1 MSQPPRSAC
10 VADNRTHDALPRPSV
25 SRRSLLKGLLFGL
38 LLAPSVTSAAAK
50 PEDLLKGQLLISDS
64 SFPLKWTSAGEYVS
78 RLKKLNKSSLFYDK
92 KTGKLTIYYA
102 AFFAQPVNDVQVN
115 FVIYDITDK
124 AAGKAKKGSWEA
136 FLGHRGDRV
145 IFNRVELDKD
155 DLEMNKKY
163 LLAIEFRGKI
173 IAQSELTVR
182 GEGPKYSGKV
192 EFTEEDA
199 KKKE

>member
-1 MSQPPRSAC
+1 MDSS
-10 VADNRTHDALPRPSV
+10 LI
-25 SRRSLLKGLLFGL
+25 SRRGFVVGALLCLPGL
-38 LLAPSVTSAAAK
+38 ADAAQM
-50 PEDLLKGQLLISDS
+50 PEDLLKGKLIVSTES
-64 SFPLKWTSAGEYVS
+64 LPTKWTSAGQFAA
-78 RLKKLNKSSLFYDK
+78 RLKSLHKSSVTYDK
-92 KTGKLTIYYA
+92 KTGKVEIYYA
-102 AFFAQPVNDVQVN
+102 GFFAAPVPDVQVN

>member
-1 MSQPPRSAC
+1 MDSSPI
-10 VADNRTHDALPRPSV
+10 
-25 SRRSLLKGLLFGL
+25 SRRGFVVGALLCLPGL
-38 LLAPSVTSAAAK
+38 ARAAAM
-50 PEDLLKGQLLISDS
+50 PEDLLKGKLIVSTES
-64 SFPLKWTSAGEYVS
+64 LPTKWTSAGQFAS
-78 RLKKLNKSSLFYDK
+78 RLKSLHKSSVTYDK
-92 KTGKLTIYYA
+92 KTGKVEIYYA
-102 AFFAQPVNDVQVN
+102 GFFAAPVPDVQVN

-124 AAGKAKKGSWEA
+124 AAGRAKKGSWEA
-136 FLGHRGDRV
+136 FLGRKGDRV

-173 IAQSELTVR
+173 IASSELIVR

-192 EFTEEDA
+192 EFTEDEA